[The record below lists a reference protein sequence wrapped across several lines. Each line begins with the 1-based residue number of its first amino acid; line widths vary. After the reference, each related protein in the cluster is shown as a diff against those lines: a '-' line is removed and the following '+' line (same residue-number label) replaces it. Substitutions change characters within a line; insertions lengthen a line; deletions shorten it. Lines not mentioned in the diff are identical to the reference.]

1 MSQIAKSTEAAFDP
15 QAAGE
20 APDSDAMLE
29 IMMAHAL
36 GLAMLNAVSAQQ
48 NAAIVRGA
56 VVTAAC
62 TALLSLSVAEQPGAP
77 SSATAGSA
85 SAAAAQSADPQ
96 STEALAR
103 IQQAD
108 STKLAQYL
116 ALSAGIAAQDAVD
129 AQRARAILALA
140 ASAAGTLRFLET
152 GNLVFLRLG
161 GTAA

>member
-1 MSQIAKSTEAAFDP
+1 MSQSTKSTEAVFDT

-20 APDSDAMLE
+20 VPDSDAMLD
-29 IMMAHAL
+29 IMMTHAL
-36 GLAMLNAVSAQQ
+36 GLAMLNAVYAQQ

-62 TALLSLSVAEQPGAP
+62 TALLSLSAAEQPGATA
-77 SSATAGSA
+77 SAAAESA
-85 SAAAAQSADPQ
+85 SSAAAQSAEPQ
-96 STEALAR
+96 LTEALAQ
-103 IQQAD
+103 IQKAD

-129 AQRARAILALA
+129 ALRARETLAIA

-152 GNLVFLRLG
+152 GNPVFLRLG